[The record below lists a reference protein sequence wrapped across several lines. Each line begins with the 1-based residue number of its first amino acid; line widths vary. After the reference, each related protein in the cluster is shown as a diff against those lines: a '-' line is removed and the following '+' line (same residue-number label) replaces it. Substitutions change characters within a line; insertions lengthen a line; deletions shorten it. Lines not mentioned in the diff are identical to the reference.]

1 MENKEEMTIEKMTI
15 GEIIDNLMENPA
27 TVISEIQRLVGKCQ
41 KINEDLKIELKKKQS
56 RIDYL
61 EGQLA
66 VYEKFLSLEDL
77 ENE

>member
-1 MENKEEMTIEKMTI
+1 MANKGEKMTI
-15 GEIIDNLMENPA
+15 GEIIDNLMETPTPA
-27 TVISEIQRLVGKCQ
+27 IKEIQKLVGECRKA
-41 KINEDLKIELKKKQS
+41 NEDLKIELKKKQS

-77 ENE
+77 KNE

>member
-1 MENKEEMTIEKMTI
+1 MSNNDEEKMTM

-27 TVISEIQRLVGKCQ
+27 VVIKELTKLSEECQ
-41 KINEDLKIELKKKQS
+41 KVNEDLKIELKKKQS

-77 ENE
+77 KNE

>member
-1 MENKEEMTIEKMTI
+1 MTI

-27 TVISEIQRLVGKCQ
+27 VVIKELTKLSEECQ
-41 KINEDLKIELKKKQS
+41 KVNEDLKIKLKKKQS

-77 ENE
+77 NNE

>member
-1 MENKEEMTIEKMTI
+1 MNNNDEEKMTI
-15 GEIIDNLMENPA
+15 GEIIDNLMKNPA
-27 TVISEIQRLVGKCQ
+27 VVIKELTKLSEECQ
-41 KINEDLKIELKKKQS
+41 KVNEDLKIKLKKKQS

-77 ENE
+77 KNE

>member
-1 MENKEEMTIEKMTI
+1 MTI

-27 TVISEIQRLVGKCQ
+27 VVIKELTKLSEECQ
-41 KINEDLKIELKKKQS
+41 KVNEDLKIKLKKKQS

-77 ENE
+77 KNE